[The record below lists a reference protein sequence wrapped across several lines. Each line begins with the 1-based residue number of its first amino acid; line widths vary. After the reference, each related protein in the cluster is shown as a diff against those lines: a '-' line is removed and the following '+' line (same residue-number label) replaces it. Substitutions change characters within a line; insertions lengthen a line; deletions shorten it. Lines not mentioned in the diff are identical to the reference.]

1 MTAQSDQHHFD
12 VVLRRLTDGD
22 LHGGIGVLADALS
35 VQGASPHAGP
45 LLRRHPLHSF
55 LLQDPLTER
64 GFTKPRG
71 YAGDAILFDMIYDRR
86 PPVGTHPPGSG
97 LFSITSE
104 MPLAE
109 AVRHRLLQAKEMLEC
124 EWRAGKRICALACGH
139 WREVDGLVGRDLS
152 NVVAVDCD
160 ALALERIWQ
169 LHEGRAAL
177 CDVSAQAYL
186 RRAASEGET
195 FDYIYSLDLA
205 NRLADPALFSLV
217 QAMRACLSPGGTIM
231 VSALASDR
239 QTAGWMDAVMD
250 WRMIGRGASD
260 LSRIATDLGLC
271 SRVRRDPSGL
281 LAWCEMEE
289 LR

>member
-1 MTAQSDQHHFD
+1 MHEQSDQLHFD
-12 VVLRRLTDGD
+12 VALDRLRGGD
-22 LHGGIGVLADALS
+22 LHGGISILADALG
-35 VQGASPHAGP
+35 VEGASAFAGP

-55 LLQDPLTER
+55 LLKDPLTER

-71 YAGDAILFDMIYDRR
+71 YAGDAMLFDMIYDRL
-86 PPVGTHPPGSG
+86 PPVGTQPPGTG
-97 LFSITSE
+97 LFSITCE
-104 MPLAE
+104 MPMAE
-109 AVRHRLLQAKEMLEC
+109 AVRHRLLQAKEVLER

-139 WREVDGLVGRDLS
+139 WREADGLVGRDLS
-152 NVVAVDCD
+152 NIVAVDCD

-169 LHEGRAAL
+169 FHEGRASL

-195 FDYIYSLDLA
+195 FDYIYSLGLA
-205 NRLADPALFSLV
+205 NRIADPDLASLV

-231 VSALASDR
+231 VSALASDQR
-239 QTAGWMDAVMD
+239 TAGWMDAVMD
-250 WRMIGRGASD
+250 WRFVVRGASD
-260 LSRIATDLGLC
+260 LQRIATDLGLR

-289 LR
+289 LQ